1 MGKWRELAIE
11 LECACMK
18 GGFESGDELAPEDT
32 TSTLMGRKKERG
44 EEIQRE

>member
-32 TSTLMGRKKERG
+32 TEHLDGKEERG